1 MKQKSRIL
9 SIRMKVL
16 LSTTFMIIA
25 LVVAISGYIISNS
38 EDTMV
43 AMGVEQAQIAAEIAA
58 SMVDGD
64 AIATL
69 QPGDESSD
77 AYTQN
82 IQALRNI
89 KGTCGVA
96 FLYTLSTD
104 GTTVYYGI
112 DTDESA
118 NQCAIGETFEVSYE
132 ELADVFTGQPYVQD
146 YIDHTEFG
154 DLISAYVPIK
164 NASGEVVAILGS
176 DYDASGIV
184 SHINDM
190 RSHTMV
196 IAGICLI
203 IAIVLLY
210 LIVTAVTKS
219 IKKVNRNLYDLV
231 HNEGDLTQTLTV
243 KTGDEMEIMAG
254 NVNALLA
261 YIRDIML
268 NISNN
273 SLKLE
278 ESCSSIADNL
288 SDASN
293 GISDVSATMEE
304 MSASMEE
311 TNAALSQVQENVHE
325 VYEKMQTLSEKAN
338 EGDTITKDIQIRAQ
352 NIYEDASK
360 SREDAR
366 IQSTQM
372 ADAVNEKIERSKAVE
387 EINQLTQ
394 NILEISSQ
402 TNLLALNANIE
413 AARAGEAG
421 RGFAVVA
428 GEIGN
433 LANDSANAATRIQE
447 VSASVIASVEELA
460 AEAEKMI
467 EFMESIAL
475 EGYQKLLNTSQD
487 YRKDADDIHNI
498 MYRFS
503 EDSAKVEK
511 ISSNISESI
520 DAVNRAVDEVTNGV
534 MNVTEVSTT
543 LTQNVTDIEDMAAS
557 NKTIAEELA
566 GEVAKFKLS

>member
-16 LSTTFMIIA
+16 LSTTCMIIA
-25 LVVAISGYIISNS
+25 LVAAISGYIISSS

-43 AMGVEQAQIAAEIAA
+43 SMGVEQARIAAEIAA

-69 QPGDESSD
+69 APGAESSD
-77 AYTQN
+77 VYTQN
-82 IQALRNI
+82 IQALRDI

-104 GTTVYYGI
+104 GTAVYYGI
-112 DTDESA
+112 DTDETTD
-118 NQCAIGETFEVSYE
+118 QCAIGETFEVSYA
-132 ELADVFTGQPYVQD
+132 ELADVFTGQPYVQN

-154 DLISAYVPIK
+154 DLITAYVPIK
-164 NASGEVVAILGS
+164 NASGEVAAILGS

-243 KTGDEMEIMAG
+243 KTGDEMEIMAD

-278 ESCSSIADNL
+278 ESCSSIAYNL

-311 TNAALSQVQENVHE
+311 TNAALNQVQENVHE

-338 EGDTITKDIQIRAQ
+338 EGDSITKDIQIRAK

-366 IQSTQM
+366 IQSSQM
-372 ADAVNEKIERSKAVE
+372 ANAVNEKIERSKAVE

-467 EFMESIAL
+467 EFMESTAL

-487 YRKDADDIHNI
+487 YRKDADDIHDI

-511 ISSNISESI
+511 ISSNINESI

-534 MNVTEVSTT
+534 LNVTEVSTT
-543 LTQNVTDIEDMAAS
+543 LTQNVTDIEDMAGS

-566 GEVAKFKLS
+566 NEVAKFKLS

>member
-16 LSTTFMIIA
+16 LSTACMIIA
-25 LVVAISGYIISNS
+25 LVATISSYIISNS
-38 EDTMV
+38 EASMI
-43 AMGVEQAQIAAEIAA
+43 AMGVEQAKIAAEIAA

-64 AIATL
+64 AISTL
-69 QPGDESSD
+69 KPGNESSET
-77 AYTQN
+77 YIQN
-82 IQALRNI
+82 ITALRNI
-89 KGTCGVA
+89 KGTCRVA

-104 GTTVYYGI
+104 GTAVYYGI
-112 DTDESA
+112 DTDETA
-118 NQCAIGETFEVSYE
+118 DQCAIGETFEVSYE
-132 ELADVFTGQPYVQD
+132 ELADVFNGSSYVQD

-154 DLISAYVPIK
+154 DLISAYVPIT
-164 NASGEVVAILGS
+164 NTAGEIVSILGS
-176 DYDASGIV
+176 DYDAGGIV
-184 SHINDM
+184 AHINDM
-190 RSHTMV
+190 RTHTMI
-196 IAGICLI
+196 IAGVCLI

-338 EGDTITKDIQIRAQ
+338 EGDSITKDIQIRAK

-366 IQSTQM
+366 SQSTKM
-372 ADAVNEKIERSKAVE
+372 ADAVNERIERSKAVE

-467 EFMESIAL
+467 EFMESTAL

-487 YRKDADDIHNI
+487 YRKDADDIHDI
-498 MYRFS
+498 MYHFS

-543 LTQNVTDIEDMAAS
+543 LTQNVTEIEDMAAS
-557 NKTIAEELA
+557 NKAVAEELA
-566 GEVAKFKLS
+566 VEVSKFKLS

>member
-1 MKQKSRIL
+1 MKQKSRLL

-16 LSTTFMIIA
+16 LSTTCMIIA
-25 LVVAISGYIISNS
+25 LVAAISGYIISSS
-38 EDTMV
+38 EATMV
-43 AMGVEQAQIAAEIAA
+43 SMGVEQAQIAAEIAA

-64 AIATL
+64 TIATL
-69 QPGDESSD
+69 VPGDESSD

-82 IQALRNI
+82 IQALRDI

-104 GTTVYYGI
+104 GSTVYYGI
-112 DTDESA
+112 DTDETTD
-118 NQCAIGETFEVSYE
+118 QCAIGDTFEVSYK
-132 ELADVFTGQPYVQD
+132 ELADVFNGQPYVQD

-164 NASGEVVAILGS
+164 NAAGEVVAILGS

-190 RSHTMV
+190 RTHTMV

-203 IAIVLLY
+203 IAIILLY

-278 ESCSSIADNL
+278 ESCSSIAYNL

-311 TNAALSQVQENVHE
+311 TNAALNQVQQNVHE

-338 EGDTITKDIQIRAQ
+338 EGDSITKDIQIRAKY
-352 NIYEDASK
+352 IYEDASK

-366 IQSTQM
+366 IQSSQM
-372 ADAVNEKIERSKAVE
+372 ATAVNEKIERSKAVE

-460 AEAEKMI
+460 SEAEKMI
-467 EFMESIAL
+467 EFMESTAL

-487 YRKDADDIHNI
+487 YRKDADDIHDI

-511 ISSNISESI
+511 ISSNINESI

-543 LTQNVTDIEDMAAS
+543 LTQNVAEIEDMAAS

-566 GEVAKFKLS
+566 GEVSKFKLS

>member
-16 LSTTFMIIA
+16 LSTTCMIIA
-25 LVVAISGYIISNS
+25 LVAAISGYIISNS
-38 EDTMV
+38 ETTMIS
-43 AMGVEQAQIAAEIAA
+43 MGIEQARIAAEIAA
-58 SMVDGD
+58 SMIDGD
-64 AIATL
+64 AIAGL
-69 QPGDESSD
+69 KPGDESSD

-82 IQALRNI
+82 ITSLRNI
-89 KGTCGVA
+89 KTTCGVA

-104 GTTVYYGI
+104 KTHVYYGI
-112 DTDESA
+112 DTDESTD
-118 NQCAIGETFEVSYE
+118 QCAIGETFEVSYD
-132 ELADVFTGQPYVQD
+132 ELADVFNGQPYVQD

-154 DLISAYVPIK
+154 DLISAYVPIT
-164 NASGEVVAILGS
+164 NTSGEVVAILGS
-176 DYDASGIV
+176 DYDAGGIV
-184 SHINDM
+184 THINDM
-190 RSHTMV
+190 RSHTMI
-196 IAGICLI
+196 IAGVCLI
-203 IAIVLLY
+203 IAIILLY

-219 IKKVNRNLYDLV
+219 IKKVNHNLYDLV

-243 KTGDEMEIMAG
+243 RTGDEMEIMAG

-268 NISNN
+268 NISSN
-273 SLKLE
+273 SLNLE
-278 ESCSSIADNL
+278 KSSFSIADSL
-288 SDASN
+288 SDASK
-293 GISDVSATMEE
+293 GISEVSATMEE
-304 MSASMEE
+304 MSAAMQE
-311 TNAALSQVQENVHE
+311 TNASMSQVQQNIRE

-338 EGDTITKDIQIRAQ
+338 EGDTITKDIQVRAKK
-352 NIYEDASK
+352 IYEDASK
-360 SREDAR
+360 AREDAR
-366 IQSTQM
+366 SQSVEM

-460 AEAEKMI
+460 SEAEKMI
-467 EFMESIAL
+467 EFMENTAL

-487 YRKDADDIHNI
+487 YRKDADDIHDI

-503 EDSAKVEK
+503 ADSAQVEK
-511 ISSNISESI
+511 LSSEINDSVE
-520 DAVNRAVDEVTNGV
+520 AVNRAVDEVTDGV

-543 LTQNVTDIEDMAAS
+543 LTQNVSEIEDMASS
-557 NKTIAEELA
+557 NKNIAEGLA
-566 GEVAKFKLS
+566 GEVSKFKLS

>member
-1 MKQKSRIL
+1 
-9 SIRMKVL
+9 MKVL
-16 LSTTFMIIA
+16 LSTACMIIA
-25 LVVAISGYIISNS
+25 LVATISSYIISSS
-38 EDTMV
+38 EATMV

-64 AIATL
+64 AIAGL
-69 QPGDESSD
+69 APGDEGSD

-82 IQALRNI
+82 IASLRNI

-104 GTTVYYGI
+104 NTNVYYGI
-112 DTDESA
+112 DTDETA
-118 NQCAIGETFEVSYE
+118 DQCAIGETFEVSYD
-132 ELADVFTGQPYVQD
+132 ELADVFGGQPYVQD

-154 DLISAYVPIK
+154 DLISAYVPIT

-184 SHINDM
+184 THINDM
-190 RSHTMV
+190 KSHTLI

-203 IAIVLLY
+203 IAIILLY

-243 KTGDEMEIMAG
+243 RTGDEMEIMAG
-254 NVNALLA
+254 NVNALLS

-273 SLKLE
+273 SLNLE
-278 ESCSSIADNL
+278 KSSFSIADSL

-304 MSASMEE
+304 MSAAMQE
-311 TNAALSQVQENVHE
+311 TNASMNQVQQNIRE
-325 VYEKMQTLSEKAN
+325 VYEKMQTLSDKAN
-338 EGDTITKDIQIRAQ
+338 EGDSITKDIQVRAK

-360 SREDAR
+360 AREDAR
-366 IQSTQM
+366 IQSNEM

-467 EFMESIAL
+467 EFMENTAL

-487 YRKDADDIHNI
+487 YRKDADDIHDI

-511 ISSNISESI
+511 LSSEINESVE
-520 DAVNRAVDEVTNGV
+520 AVNRAVDEVTDDV

-543 LTQNVTDIEDMAAS
+543 LTQNVAEIEDMAAS
-557 NKTIAEELA
+557 NKNIAEDLA
-566 GEVAKFKLS
+566 GEVSKFKLS

>member
-1 MKQKSRIL
+1 MKQRSRLL
-9 SIRMKVL
+9 SIRMKVI
-16 LSTTFMIIA
+16 LSTACMIIA
-25 LVVAISGYIISNS
+25 LVTAISSYIISSS
-38 EDTMV
+38 EATMV

-64 AIATL
+64 AISTL
-69 QPGDESSD
+69 KPGYESSD
-77 AYTQN
+77 AYIQN
-82 IQALRNI
+82 IQALRDI
-89 KGTCGVA
+89 KSTCGVA

-104 GTTVYYGI
+104 GTSVYYGI
-112 DTDESA
+112 DTDESTD
-118 NQCAIGETFEVSYE
+118 QCAIGETFEVSYE
-132 ELADVFTGQPYVQD
+132 ELVDVFNGQPYVQD

-154 DLISAYVPIK
+154 VLISAYVPIT

-176 DYDASGIV
+176 DYDASSILT
-184 SHINDM
+184 HINEM
-190 RSHTMV
+190 RSHTLI
-196 IAGICLI
+196 IAVTCLI
-203 IAIVLLY
+203 IAIILLY
-210 LIVTAVTKS
+210 LIITAVTKS

-243 KTGDEMEIMAG
+243 RTGDEMEIMAD

-268 NISNN
+268 NISDN
-273 SLKLE
+273 SLSLE
-278 ESCSSIADNL
+278 KSCISIADNL

-311 TNAALSQVQENVHE
+311 TNASLSQIQENVHE
-325 VYEKMQTLSEKAN
+325 VYDKMQKLSDKAN
-338 EGDTITKDIQIRAQ
+338 EGDSITKDIQVRAK
-352 NIYEDASK
+352 NIFEDASK
-360 SREDAR
+360 AQADAR
-366 IQSTQM
+366 IQTNQL

-467 EFMESIAL
+467 AFMESTAL

-487 YRKDADDIHNI
+487 YRKDADNIHEI
-498 MYRFS
+498 MYHFS
-503 EDSAKVEK
+503 EDSATVEQ

-543 LTQNVTDIEDMAAS
+543 LTQNTSDIEDMAAS

>member
-16 LSTTFMIIA
+16 LSTACMIIA
-25 LVVAISGYIISNS
+25 LVATISSYIISNS
-38 EDTMV
+38 EVSMIT
-43 AMGVEQAQIAAEIAA
+43 MGVEQAKIAAEIAA

-64 AIATL
+64 AISTL
-69 QPGDESSD
+69 KPGDESSET
-77 AYTQN
+77 YIQN
-82 IQALRNI
+82 ITALRNI

-104 GTTVYYGI
+104 GTAVYYGI
-112 DTDESA
+112 DTDETA
-118 NQCAIGETFEVSYE
+118 DQCAIGETFEVSYE
-132 ELADVFTGQPYVQD
+132 ELADVFNGSPYVQD

-154 DLISAYVPIK
+154 DLISAYVPIT
-164 NASGEVVAILGS
+164 NTAGEVVSILGS

-184 SHINDM
+184 AHINDM
-190 RSHTMV
+190 RTHTMI
-196 IAGICLI
+196 IAGVCLI

-338 EGDTITKDIQIRAQ
+338 EGDSITKDIQIRAK

-366 IQSTQM
+366 SQSTRM

-467 EFMESIAL
+467 EFMESTAL

-487 YRKDADDIHNI
+487 YRKDADDIHDI
-498 MYRFS
+498 MYHFS

-543 LTQNVTDIEDMAAS
+543 LTQNVAEIEDMAAS
-557 NKTIAEELA
+557 NKAVAEELA
-566 GEVAKFKLS
+566 VEVSKFKLS

>member
-16 LSTTFMIIA
+16 LSTTCMIIA
-25 LVVAISGYIISNS
+25 LVAAISGYIISSS
-38 EDTMV
+38 EKTMV
-43 AMGVEQAQIAAEIAA
+43 SMGVEQAQIAAEIAA

-64 AIATL
+64 TIATL
-69 QPGDESSD
+69 APGDESTD
-77 AYTQN
+77 AYIQN
-82 IQALRNI
+82 IQDLRDI

-104 GTTVYYGI
+104 GTSVYYGI
-112 DTDESA
+112 DTDETA
-118 NQCAIGETFEVSYE
+118 DQCAIGETFEVSYE
-132 ELADVFTGQPYVQD
+132 ELADVFNGYPYVQD

-164 NASGEVVAILGS
+164 NTSGEVVAILGS
-176 DYDASGIV
+176 DYNASGII

-190 RSHTMV
+190 QTHTMI

-203 IAIVLLY
+203 IAVVLLY

-243 KTGDEMEIMAG
+243 KTGDEMKIMAG

-278 ESCSSIADNL
+278 ESCSSIAENL

-325 VYEKMQTLSEKAN
+325 VYEKMQTLSEKAY
-338 EGDTITKDIQIRAQ
+338 EGDSITKDIQIRAK

-366 IQSTQM
+366 SQSTRM

-467 EFMESIAL
+467 EFMESTAL

-487 YRKDADDIHNI
+487 YRKDADDIHDI

-543 LTQNVTDIEDMAAS
+543 LTQNVAEIEDMAAS
-557 NKTIAEELA
+557 NKNIAEELA
-566 GEVAKFKLS
+566 GEVSKFKLS